1 MTSSLG
7 AHRDWRRYH
16 YRAKYTDYTT
26 VELFHSSELGNEPG
40 FYGRASRHIQN
51 GGQKMP
57 SKLHIGNLAYSVSNN
72 DLEELF
78 SKIGQVQSVS
88 IIMDHFTGQ
97 SKGFGFVEM
106 TNAEDAAKV
115 IEQFNDTE
123 LKGRSIKVNE
133 ANPRESSFGGSN
145 LSGAYRSGGHSHG
158 GDRR

>member
-78 SKIGQVQSVS
+78 SKIGVRCKVFPSSWTILQANPKASVS
-88 IIMDHFTGQ
+88 
-97 SKGFGFVEM
+97 S
-106 TNAEDAAKV
+106 
-115 IEQFNDTE
+115 
-123 LKGRSIKVNE
+123 R
-133 ANPRESSFGGSN
+133 
-145 LSGAYRSGGHSHG
+145 
-158 GDRR
+158 